1 MLQAFPNV
9 QVDAP
14 GGAPPLHPAAVWID
28 LLDPTEA
35 EARLVAELT
44 GLHVP
49 TLAELNEIETSS
61 RLQRRGE
68 ALYLSTPSVMRDE
81 RGPRVTPVGY
91 VLTRDRLLTV
101 RFAPLPAFEAFSRDC
116 ARAGAGTGAERSSA
130 DLFLGLLEA
139 VVDRIADVLERESD
153 ELDAASRSVFGAEA
167 DSRKPARVDRELRAT
182 LRRIGRVGDLLSRL
196 RDTLLGVGRAVPFV
210 EANAAAWLAPEHRP
224 RFASLRADIASL
236 SDYDA
241 QLSNKVQFLLD
252 ATLGFIGIAQS
263 NIIKVLTVVSIVGV
277 PPTFVASL
285 YGMNFKSI
293 PELQWGWGYQYALV
307 LMLVSAVAPLVW
319 FRVRGWL

>member
-1 MLQAFPNV
+1 MLQAFPNATG
-9 QVDAP
+9 DA
-14 GGAPPLHPAAVWID
+14 GALHPAAVWID
-28 LLDPTEA
+28 LLDPTDA

-61 RLQRRGE
+61 RLRRRGE
-68 ALYLSTPSVMRDE
+68 ALYLSTPSVMRDG
-81 RGPRVTPVGY
+81 RGPVVTPVGY
-91 VLTRDRLLTV
+91 VLTRERLLTV
-101 RFAPLPAFEAFSRDC
+101 RFAALPAFENFSRDC
-116 ARAGAGTGAERSSA
+116 AGADAPRGSGE
-130 DLFLGLLEA
+130 LFLGLLES
-139 VVDRIADVLERESD
+139 VVDRIADVLEREAD
-153 ELDAASRSVFGAEA
+153 ELDAASRGVFGADA
-167 DSRKPARVDRELRAT
+167 SKPSRADRELRAA
-182 LRRIGRVGDLLSRL
+182 LRQIGRVGDLLSRL
-196 RDTLLGVGRAVPFV
+196 RDTLLGIGRIVPFV
-210 EANAAAWLAPEHRP
+210 EANAADWLPPAQRP

-252 ATLGFIGIAQS
+252 ATLGFIGIQQS

-277 PPTFVASL
+277 PPTFIASL
-285 YGMNFKSI
+285 YGMNFKNI
-293 PELQWGWGYQYALV
+293 PELQWGWGYQYALA

>member
-1 MLQAFPNV
+1 MLHAFPS
-9 QVDAP
+9 AP
-14 GGAPPLHPAAVWID
+14 GDALLHPAVVWID
-28 LLDPTEA
+28 LLDPTDA
-35 EARLVAELT
+35 EALLVAELT

-68 ALYLSTPSVMRDE
+68 ALYLSTPSVMRE
-81 RGPRVTPVGY
+81 AGGPRVTPVGY
-91 VLTRDRLLTV
+91 VLTRERLLTV
-101 RFAPLPAFEAFSRDC
+101 RFAPLPAFEAFNREC
-116 ARAGAGTGAERSSA
+116 AGATIERGSA

-153 ELDAASRSVFGAEA
+153 ELDAASRSVFGADA

-182 LRRIGRVGDLLSRL
+182 LRRIGLVGDLLSRL
-196 RDTLLGVGRAVPFV
+196 RDTLLGVGRIVPFV
-210 EANAAAWLAPEHRP
+210 EVNAASWLAPEHRP
-224 RFASLRADIASL
+224 RFASLRADIISL

-263 NIIKVLTVVSIVGV
+263 NIIKVLTIVSIVGV
-277 PPTFVASL
+277 PPTFIASL
-285 YGMNFKSI
+285 YGMNFKNI
-293 PELQWGWGYQYALV
+293 PELQWSWGYQYALA
-307 LMLVSAVAPLVW
+307 LMLVSAIAPLVW